1 MLVRS
6 DRYKEVSMSNAR
18 SSLADPANGYRF
30 SRQQL
35 IRVVAVGLSVWLAGA
50 LLLRW
55 LGPMGVYDGA
65 ARIVLYALIIPGTLP
80 IILLLPVLAGIKRS
94 QIAAAAA
101 FATATAILMDGL
113 ALAWFPGLYGE
124 TIAQHAGAG
133 AAILWGGAV
142 AIFLGFFLNR
152 DQ

>member
-1 MLVRS
+1 
-6 DRYKEVSMSNAR
+6 MSNAR
-18 SSLADPANGYRF
+18 SSLTGPANGYRF

-35 IRVVAVGLSVWLAGA
+35 IRIVVVGLSVWLAGA

-55 LGPMGVYDGA
+55 LGPMGVYDGS

-113 ALAWFPGLYGE
+113 ALAWFSGLYGE